1 MTTIPDNPELPP
13 PPSTRF
19 TADAEARMAKI
30 RELAEDFPHESDPV
44 LLSTSDLRLARA
56 TPAEAIEKAAVF
68 VQAAPDLGNLVAD
81 TNELRDAI
89 AFEQAYGGVRDEA
102 RALARRVDMAIVRRK
117 LKASLAAR
125 GVYRLAKGF
134 ATVPEGFKF
143 RTHLADLKR
152 SLVPPRRK
160 KVVPPPVVA
169 LTNSK
174 PSVQ

>member
-1 MTTIPDNPELPP
+1 MTTIPDTPDIPP

-30 RELAEDFPHESDPV
+30 RELAEDFPHEADPI
-44 LLSTSDLRLARA
+44 LLSTADLRLARA

-89 AFEQAYGGVRDEA
+89 AFEQAYAGVRDEA
-102 RALARRVDMAIVRRK
+102 RSLARRVDMAIVRRK
-117 LKASLAAR
+117 LKASLATR

-134 ATVPEGFKF
+134 TTVPEGFAL

-152 SLVPPRRK
+152 TLVRPRRK
-160 KVVPPPVVA
+160 KVAPPPVVA
-169 LTNSK
+169 LTNIK
-174 PSVQ
+174 PPVK